1 MEPEDATEL
10 GKPQGKTRKDKELF
24 LMEEQRKQFLA
35 MKSAP
40 DKCAVKTIDMTTKDL
55 KYSYYLVTKSCP
67 ILCSPMDCSV
77 QCVLA
82 LHCSPEF
89 AHTHVH

>member
-55 KYSYYLVTKSCP
+55 KYCINLVDKAAAVLRGLTP
-67 ILCSPMDCSV
+67 ILKE
-77 QCVLA
+77 VLWWVK
-82 LHCSPEF
+82 CCK
-89 AHTHVH
+89 